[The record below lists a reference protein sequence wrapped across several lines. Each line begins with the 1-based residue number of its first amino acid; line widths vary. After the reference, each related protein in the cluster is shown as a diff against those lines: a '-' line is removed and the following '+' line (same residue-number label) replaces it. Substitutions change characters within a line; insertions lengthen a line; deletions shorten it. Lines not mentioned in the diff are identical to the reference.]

1 MQTPITW
8 AVATKRPESA
18 RDLAAGVLRGS
29 RTRIHAGHRTMNLNR
44 DYYSDQKYCSH
55 CQKYV
60 SYLMSL
66 DRSYCIEC
74 GERVRLFSGED
85 WSEFNETITRQK
97 PKGGRPRKSGKE
109 SA

>member
-1 MQTPITW
+1 
-8 AVATKRPESA
+8 
-18 RDLAAGVLRGS
+18 
-29 RTRIHAGHRTMNLNR
+29 
-44 DYYSDQKYCSH
+44 
-55 CQKYV
+55 
-60 SYLMSL
+60 MSL